1 MLLNLAVLSNNN
13 KINSLNFVLSCFD
26 IYIYIISIYN
36 SKELKPKKKNNKKTK
51 RKKIKSKNH

>member
-36 SKELKPKKKNNKKTK
+36 SKELKPKKK
-51 RKKIKSKNH
+51 